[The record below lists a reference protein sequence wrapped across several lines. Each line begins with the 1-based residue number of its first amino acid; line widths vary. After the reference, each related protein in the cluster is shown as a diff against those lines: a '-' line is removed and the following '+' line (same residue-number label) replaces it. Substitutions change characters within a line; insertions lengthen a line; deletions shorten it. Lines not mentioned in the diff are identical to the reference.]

1 MKKITYIIA
10 AILVV
15 VGVYSCKKRDDLFV
29 SPNDPTSAT
38 AASLLAGIEVSTF
51 NILETVPAKMAS
63 IFIQYNAGIDNQTL
77 PMEQYDITEDA
88 VDNTWSTLYANMFNC
103 KILSEDYGDKSP
115 HFRGISKILMA
126 MNLGIATD
134 MWGDVPFSEALK
146 GASTGGNFTPK
157 YDSQK
162 QILESMQLLLD
173 EGIVELSKDKNDNL
187 FKPNEKSD
195 FIFSGDATKW
205 IKTAY
210 TLKARYYLRL
220 SKKGFDATTLLSYT
234 SKGIQSNADNCYA
247 KHKSGGTESNQWAD
261 FLNNR
266 PGYIAASQV
275 LIDSMG
281 NMLDPRTPQYFD
293 TTLFAGK
300 AVGSPLGGSNKNASY
315 WGPYLGGV
323 QPGTKDLKGNF
334 DVNAGKSIPL
344 VTFAEAKFIEAE
356 GKIYLNDA
364 SAFTTLND
372 AIKASVMEVTEGK
385 KDGSSIATYTA
396 LNTNL
401 RTVMLEKWKAMFAQP
416 IEAYSD
422 FRRTGF
428 PNLTP
433 NPSPKAA
440 LKFIPKR
447 LPTAIT
453 ERTLNPNA
461 PTPALSVPVWY
472 AE

>member
-1 MKKITYIIA
+1 MKKIIYVIA
-10 AILVV
+10 VTLLI
-15 VGVYSCKKRDDLFV
+15 VGVYSCKKRDDLFI
-29 SPNDPTSAT
+29 SPNSPTTAT
-38 AASLLAGIEVSTF
+38 PQSLLAAIEVSTF
-51 NILETVPAKMAS
+51 NILETVPAKMSS
-63 IFIQYNAGIDNQTL
+63 IFIQYNAGIDNQAL
-77 PMEQYDITEDA
+77 QMENYDITESA
-88 VDNTWSTLYANMFNC
+88 VDNTWSTLYQTMFNC
-103 KILSEDYGDKSP
+103 KILSDDYGTNSP
-115 HFRGISKILMA
+115 YYSGISKILMV
-126 MNLGIATD
+126 MNLGVATD

-146 GASTGGNFTPK
+146 GAATGGNFTAK

-162 QILESMQLLLD
+162 QVLESMQRILD
-173 EGIVELSKDKNDNL
+173 EAIVELSKSKGDNVFL
-187 FKPNEKSD
+187 PDGKSD
-195 FIFSGDATKW
+195 FIFKGDPAKW

-220 SKKGFDATTLLSYT
+220 SKKGFDPATLLSYA

-247 KHKSGGTESNQWAD
+247 IHGSSGTEFNQWAD

-293 TTLFAGK
+293 TTLFSGK

-323 QPGTKDLKGNF
+323 TPGSKDAQGNF
-334 DVNAGKSIPL
+334 DVNTAKNIPL
-344 VTFAEAKFIEAE
+344 VTYAETKFIEAE

-364 SAFTTLND
+364 SAFTTLNE
-372 AIKASVMEVTEGK
+372 AIQNSVLEVTQGGD
-385 KDGSSIATYTA
+385 DGTSIATYTA
-396 LNTNL
+396 SNTNL

-416 IEAYSD
+416 IEAFSD
-422 FRRTGF
+422 YRRTGF
-428 PNLTP
+428 PKLTP
-433 NPSPKAA
+433 NPNAVLPY
-440 LKFIPKR
+440 IPKR

>member
-1 MKKITYIIA
+1 MKKITYVIA
-10 AILVV
+10 VTLLI

-29 SPNDPTSAT
+29 SPNSAT
-38 AASLLAGIEVSTF
+38 TATPQALLVAIEVSTF

-63 IFIQYNAGIDNQTL
+63 IFIQYNAGIDNQAL
-77 PMEQYDITEDA
+77 QMEEYNITEDA
-88 VDNTWSTLYANMFNC
+88 VDNTWGTLYQTMFNC
-103 KILSEDYGDKSP
+103 KIIIDEYGDKNPYFS
-115 HFRGISKILMA
+115 GISKVLMV
-126 MNLGIATD
+126 MNLGVATD

-146 GASTGGNFTPK
+146 GAASGGNFKPK

-162 QILESMQLLLD
+162 EVLQSMQRILD
-173 EGIVELSKDKNDNL
+173 EAIVELSKSKGDNL
-187 FKPNEKSD
+187 FVPDGKAD
-195 FIFSGDATKW
+195 FIFKGDVAKW

-220 SKKGFDATTLLSYT
+220 SKRGFDATTLLSYA

-247 KHKSGGTESNQWAD
+247 IHGSSGTEFNQWAD

-266 PGYIAASQV
+266 TGYIAASQV

-281 NMLDPRTPQYFD
+281 NMSDPRTPQYFD

-300 AVGSPLGGSNKNASY
+300 AVGSPLGGSNKSASY
-315 WGPYLGGV
+315 WGPYLGGII
-323 QPGTKDLKGNF
+323 PGSKDSKGNF
-334 DVNAGKSIPL
+334 DVDASKSIPL
-344 VTFAEAKFIEAE
+344 VTYAETKFIEAE
-356 GKIYLNDA
+356 AKILGGDA
-364 SAFTTLND
+364 SAFTTLNE
-372 AIKASVMEVTEGK
+372 AIKASVMEVTQGGN
-385 KDGSSIATYTA
+385 DGASVAIYAA
-396 LNTNL
+396 VNTNHG
-401 RTVMLEKWKAMFAQP
+401 TVMLEKWKAMFAQP

-422 FRRTGF
+422 YRRTGF

-433 NPSPKAA
+433 NPKAV
-440 LKFIPKR
+440 LSFIPKR

-461 PTPALSVPVWY
+461 PTPALNVPVWY